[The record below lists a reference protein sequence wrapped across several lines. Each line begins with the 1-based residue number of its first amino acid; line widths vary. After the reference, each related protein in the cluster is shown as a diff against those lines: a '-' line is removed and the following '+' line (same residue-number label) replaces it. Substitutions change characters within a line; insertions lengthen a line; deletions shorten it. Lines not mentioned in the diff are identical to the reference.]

1 MFAGLI
7 VSRLINGIC
16 CEFSPEGVLVS
27 LLVNTTVDALSV
39 SLAASHRPRPGAE
52 ASWKRSLCTPIN
64 LQCCPLFLF
73 L

>member
-7 VSRLINGIC
+7 ISRLINDIC

-39 SLAASHRPRPGAE
+39 SLAASDRPRPGAE
-52 ASWKRSLCTPIN
+52 ASWKHFLGTPIN
-64 LQCCPLFLF
+64 SQCCPLFLF